1 MANKQER
8 KFSVNER
15 IRSFSYA
22 LNGLKILLRE
32 EHNARIHLMIAI
44 GVIIAGI
51 FFRLS
56 IIEWIVVCLFI
67 GFVFAMEIINSA
79 IENLCDIICP
89 EQDERIKKIKD
100 LAASGVLIAAMISIV
115 AGFVLFIPKIVQL
128 LN

>member
-8 KFSVNER
+8 KFSVKER
-15 IRSFSYA
+15 IQSFGYA
-22 LNGLKILLRE
+22 FNGLKILLRE

-56 IIEWIVVCLFI
+56 IIEWIVVCLLI
-67 GFVFAMEIINSA
+67 CFVFAMEIINSS
-79 IENLCDIICP
+79 IENLCDYVCP
-89 EQDERIKKIKD
+89 EQNERIKKTKD
-100 LAASGVLIAAMISIV
+100 LAAAGVLLAAMISII